1 MSTAAP
7 PDVPQDRVMI
17 LNRSTEALFRPFQ
30 LKGLTLANRIVMAP
44 MTRSH
49 SPGGVPGADVAAYY
63 RRRAEGGVGLIIT
76 EGTYVDHP
84 AAGFDP
90 NVPRFY
96 GEQAVSTPG
105 VGWRRVA
112 EQVHAAGGL
121 IFPQLWHVGMVV
133 SPGLQPRQGI
143 RPIGPSGFSK
153 PDEKTGEPERS
164 GHRMTQADI
173 DAVIDAFAKG
183 ARDAQAAGFD
193 GVELHGAHGY
203 LLDQF
208 FWERTNRRI
217 DQYGGDL
224 GSRARFAADII
235 QEVRNK
241 VGPDFPVV
249 LRFSQWKLQDF
260 EAKLAPTPEE
270 LERFLRPLVD
280 AGVDAL
286 HCSTRRFWEPE
297 FAGSD
302 LNLAG
307 WTKKLTGKPAI
318 TVGSVTLDQD
328 LMTSFGGT
336 GTAGVANIDNLLER
350 LDRDEFDL
358 VAIGRSLIVNPAWPG
373 IVRRGALNEL
383 LPFDRAVLSEL
394 V

>member
-1 MSTAAP
+1 MSIAIP
-7 PDVPQDRVMI
+7 PDQGLV
-17 LNRSTEALFRPFQ
+17 LNRSTDALFRPFQ

-44 MTRSH
+44 MTRSY

-63 RRRAEGGVGLIIT
+63 RRRAEGEVGLIIT

-90 NVPRFY
+90 KVPHFY
-96 GEQAVSTPG
+96 GGQALA
-105 VGWRRVA
+105 GWRRVA

-133 SPGLQPRQGI
+133 SPGQQPREGI

-153 PDEKTGEPERS
+153 PGERTGEP
-164 GHRMTQADI
+164 MTQADI
-173 DAVIDAFAKG
+173 DAVIEAFARG
-183 ARDAQAAGFD
+183 ARDAKELGFD

-203 LLDQF
+203 LIDQF
-208 FWERTNRRI
+208 FWEGTNQRTDR
-217 DQYGGDL
+217 YGGDL
-224 GSRARFAADII
+224 VSRTRFAVEII
-235 QEVRNK
+235 TEVRRR
-241 VGPDFPVV
+241 VGPEFPVI
-249 LRFSQWKLQDF
+249 LRWSQWKLQDF
-260 EAKLAPTPEE
+260 EAKLARTPEE
-270 LERFLRPLVD
+270 LAQFVRPLVD
-280 AGVDAL
+280 AGVDAF

-318 TVGSVTLDQD
+318 TVGSVTLNED
-328 LMTSFGGT
+328 LMTSFGT
-336 GTAGVANIDNLLER
+336 ANTAGVTGIDNLLER
-350 LDRDEFDL
+350 LERDEFDL
-358 VAIGRSLIVNPAWPG
+358 VAIGRSLIVNPTWAG

-383 LPFDRAVLSEL
+383 RPFNRAMLSEL